1 MRIGVIGLGHIGGH
15 LAGNL
20 VADEHD
26 VTVFDRDADA
36 RTAAEGRGATL
47 ASDAAGVAKSTQITL
62 LSLPTPEL
70 VSQVASDERFP
81 DDRSRCGFLR
91 RDRRRYIEEADLA
104 SLCAA
109 VAAAGPE
116 S

>member
-1 MRIGVIGLGHIGGH
+1 MSYW
-15 LAGNL
+15 
-20 VADEHD
+20 
-26 VTVFDRDADA
+26 
-36 RTAAEGRGATL
+36 AEFAYTGAPGRGRGGDLPEWTAWDESSDDAPRLMLLDSEAGGGVRMVAESVNAAT
-47 ASDAAGVAKSTQITL
+47 I
-62 LSLPTPEL
+62 

-81 DDRSRCGFLR
+81 DDRSRCAFLR
-91 RDRRRYIEEADLA
+91 RDRRGYIDEADLA